1 MLNPGQASGS
11 LKLYL
16 GYGRTAAGRIGGL
29 HTGIF
34 GWDEVGVIGVN
45 AYPLRSKRTWTFAR
59 GASVKPTTKKYKLA
73 TTQDKHTMDRIGK
86 FGTDERMP
94 MLVRQATL
102 KQYQEEPD
110 FAKHVVHHPP
120 LLSLWKE
127 PVKYASPK
135 WAMSIDLNKCTG
147 CSGCVVACQAENN
160 IPVVGKERVA
170 MGREMQWLRIDR
182 YFVGEDAEQPQT
194 VHQPVPCMH
203 CEHAPCEQVCPV
215 GATTHSHDGLND
227 MTYNRCVGTRYCSNN
242 CPYKVRKFNY
252 FNFHD
257 ELKDERN
264 QVKQMAFNPD
274 VTVRFRGVMEKCSY
288 CVQRIRQ
295 ATVTAGRENRP
306 LAPDEVTTAC
316 QDSCPTQAIIF
327 GDADNPQ
334 SRVAARK
341 NDSRDYAL
349 LEELN
354 VRPRTTY
361 LARVKNPHP
370 ELG

>member
-1 MLNPGQASGS
+1 
-11 LKLYL
+11 
-16 GYGRTAAGRIGGL
+16 
-29 HTGIF
+29 
-34 GWDEVGVIGVN
+34 
-45 AYPLRSKRTWTFAR
+45 
-59 GASVKPTTKKYKLA
+59 
-73 TTQDKHTMDRIGK
+73 
-86 FGTDERMP
+86 
-94 MLVRQATL
+94 
-102 KQYQEEPD
+102 
-110 FAKHVVHHPP
+110 
-120 LLSLWKE
+120 
-127 PVKYASPK
+127 
-135 WAMSIDLNKCTG
+135 MSIDLNKCTG

-182 YFVGEDAEQPQT
+182 YFQGDPEQPET
-194 VHQPVPCMH
+194 AHQPVPCMH

-227 MTYNRCVGTRYCSNN
+227 MTYNRCIGTRYCSNN

-257 ELKDERN
+257 ELKDEKN
-264 QVKQMAFNPD
+264 KVKEMAFNPD

-288 CVQRIRQ
+288 CVQRIRE
-295 ATVTAGRENRP
+295 TTARASRENRP
-306 LAPDEVTTAC
+306 IGGDEVTTAC

-334 SRVAARK
+334 SQVAIKKA
-341 NDSRDYAL
+341 DTRDYSL

-361 LARVKNPHP
+361 MARVKNPHP
-370 ELG
+370 ELV